1 MANQILPI
9 TELAKTGLVID
20 TPPVA
25 LAQNAFT
32 DVKNVRFRDGAV
44 SKMQGEV
51 LLNDIVD
58 DLTVSGEE
66 FGKVRYLA
74 FWPNPNLA
82 PLEGYYLFVVDYVR
96 NNITVG
102 QKVYIQDHTGTKVD
116 LTPSGL
122 NSGDGFSYTSSGWQH
137 DLFSGGFTFILNNGI
152 DKPHYILDESGNTDI
167 NNLVLAELPG
177 WDSYYTT
184 QGIHEDTWSTAQST
198 AFDLAQLIDFTVN
211 YIEITGTN
219 TKTVKVGSPAGTG
232 TPNASNFVPGALPST
247 LPTVTG
253 NQFEIY
259 TDTATNTTVCVV
271 GGLSAGDDITVTVK
285 SRNPVNV
292 RAGIVR
298 SFGDLLVAGDLTE
311 VDSTDNTKI
320 IRRLSG
326 VVRTSDLAIPG
337 AIPNNWNPFEAGV
350 STADEFT
357 LSETN
362 IIQDMQSLQGNLYI
376 YTTGSIHV
384 MTLTGNEN
392 APVAFGPV
400 TDTYGVVSSN
410 IITEY
415 DGKHFVVGSNDI
427 YLFAGHPGDIV
438 SVSDTRVRNY
448 FFDNLNPI
456 HEQQAFTLLNQA
468 QNEIWINYPT
478 INSLAGECDEALIWN
493 YRENTW
499 TIRELNNV
507 TSGDVAP
514 IRGGGIPSATLT
526 ITGSSG
532 NAGYTNTGKREVQ
545 AITVNGDT
553 PRVHIGTKVI
563 KDIDVGTFTSFTTDV
578 KEVVDINVTGDTGPN
593 VEESVETVTFPSSLT
608 FSYDAD
614 GSSYA
619 DGGVTIKIIG
629 DSSIGTTT
637 VNAIQLLGTDYS
649 EGDTI
654 TMTNIVE
661 ALKDYINANS
671 ALANWTAT
679 ASTNVLTL
687 TSDVPGE
694 RSFTSGTITKE
705 GGTPDTLTFATTTAG
720 VGVYGINAANSPAI
734 RMRVQASAASG
745 VHAAIDEYIT
755 LTKNLTATTDIRD
768 DIVTK
773 LSALADFNGTSS
785 AIYSVSTNGN
795 DVRLIS
801 TSGGDHSAITVS
813 FDTISGG
820 TVYTETKFG
829 GNLTATVTVDTD
841 GVDNGIPD
849 IDLQINYPNG
859 DTDTITITGTHTPTT
874 VATQIRNT
882 INADSNWSTLTTTA
896 TNVRTKAAAV
906 GVQSTNFSITIT
918 STGTLPTGF
927 SASTFTYSENR
938 AGRDAASTTDRIT
951 LTPPSGH
958 GSAITVNF
966 DDTST
971 WTAYDIDIPNT
982 EEVTATEI
990 ATALETAWTQT
1001 SEWTLSRSG
1010 AVLTFTSA
1018 DREAVTGEFEITVTQ
1033 GDTRTGT
1040 AVADLI
1046 TDTDPADI
1054 TVTDG
1059 ANPVFSQLTR
1069 ATVTINTVSG
1079 DLVVFDKH
1087 YGEGPGRLL
1096 DPTFTAAADDN
1107 TYGDTAYT
1115 NDTDYLN
1122 AYYDPDKD
1130 LTRTNT
1136 TEQAKDNGT
1145 VVDAD
1150 NMLLDILTELSSRQS
1165 LILDPDSTSAPTT
1178 IDIKPS
1184 QFSSDAE
1191 YIKTWVPYSAGDTST
1206 VAPSTTNLLASA
1218 EGVTVAT
1225 TDPTY
1230 DTTGSSITSDFNID
1244 RPWSSEQLN
1253 PNKLFPIFAQTE
1265 LDSSDNRVNRI
1276 RAADIS
1282 YTFDGDEYISYV
1294 ERSQMFIMPDFTT
1307 EGLDTVALW
1316 ADGGTIT
1323 TVGGEPERATLRFR
1337 ARATNYPGDKAFLTV
1352 AEDNTQTNS
1361 KANKLVVNDFV
1372 VASDYKIDLRIFG
1385 RFLNYRIDDGSLTNT
1400 AANDKAWD
1408 ISGIQLDISKGGDR

>member
-102 QKVYIQDHTGTKVD
+102 QKIYIQDHTGTKVD

-122 NSGDGFSYTSSGWQH
+122 NSGDGFAYTTSGWQH
-137 DLFSGGFTFILNNGI
+137 DLFSGGFTFIINNGI

-177 WDSYYTT
+177 WDSYNTA
-184 QGIHEDTWSTAQST
+184 QAIHEDTWSASQST
-198 AFDLAQLIDFTVN
+198 VFDLAQLVDFTVN

-219 TKTVKVGSPAGTG
+219 IKTVKVGSPAGTG
-232 TPNASNFVPGALPST
+232 TPNSATFVPGALPS
-247 LPTVTG
+247 LIPIVTG

-271 GGLSAGDDITVTVK
+271 GGLSAGDDVIVTVK
-285 SRNPVNV
+285 SRNPVTV

-311 VDSTDNTKI
+311 VDSVDPTKI

-384 MTLTGNEN
+384 MTLTGNPN

-438 SVSDTRVRNY
+438 SISDGRVRNY

-478 INSLAGECDEALIWN
+478 INSLSGECDEALIWN
-493 YRENTW
+493 YRDNTW
-499 TIRELNNV
+499 TIRELDNV
-507 TSGDVAP
+507 TSGDIAP

-553 PRVHIGTKVI
+553 PRAHLGTKVI
-563 KDIDVGTFTSFTTDV
+563 KDIDVGTFSSFTTDV

-593 VEESVETVTFPSSLT
+593 TVNAVNTITFPSSLT
-608 FSYDAD
+608 FDYDTSAGD
-614 GSSYA
+614 GNATITIVGDTTIGSATFNAILVLGSSY
-619 DGGVTIKIIG
+619 
-629 DSSIGTTT
+629 
-637 VNAIQLLGTDYS
+637 NN
-649 EGDTI
+649 GDTI
-654 TMTNIVE
+654 TMTNLVE
-661 ALKDYINANS
+661 AIKDYINNNKAF
-671 ALANWTAT
+671 ANWTAT
-679 ASTNVLTL
+679 ASANVLTL
-687 TSDVPGE
+687 TSDVPGP
-694 RSFTSGTITKE
+694 RLFTSGTIVTD
-705 GGTPDTLTFATTTAG
+705 GSTSNSLTVASTTAG
-720 VGVYGINAANSPAI
+720 VGVYGINNANSPAI

-755 LTKNLTATTDIRD
+755 LTKNLTTTADIRD

-773 LSALADFNGTSS
+773 LSALSNFDGTSS
-785 AIYSVSTNGN
+785 AIYAVSTNGD
-795 DVRLIS
+795 DVRLTS
-801 TSGGDHSAITVS
+801 TSGGDHSTITVS
-813 FDTISGG
+813 FDTIHSG
-820 TVYTETKFG
+820 TIYTETKFG

-841 GVDNGIPD
+841 GVDNSIPD

-859 DTDTITITGTHTPTT
+859 DTDSITLTGTHTPTT
-874 VATQIRNT
+874 VATEIRNT

-896 TNVRTKAAAV
+896 TNIRAKAAAV

-918 STGTLPTGF
+918 STGTLPSGF

-938 AGRDAASTTDRIT
+938 AGRNAASTTDRIT
-951 LTPPSGH
+951 LTPPAGH
-958 GSAITVNF
+958 GLAITVDF
-966 DDTST
+966 DSF
-971 WTAYDIDIPNT
+971 TAYDIEIPNT

-1001 SEWTLSRSG
+1001 SEWTLVRSG
-1010 AVLTFTSA
+1010 DTLTFTTA

-1046 TDTDPADI
+1046 TDTVPADI

-1059 ANPVFSQLTR
+1059 ADEVFAQLTR

-1122 AYYDPDKD
+1122 AYYDPEKD

-1145 VVDAD
+1145 IVDAD
-1150 NMLLDILTELSSRQS
+1150 DMLLDILTELGSRQS
-1165 LILDPDSTSAPTT
+1165 LILTPDSTSAPTT

-1191 YIKTWVPYSAGDTST
+1191 YVKTWVPFSAGDVST
-1206 VAPSTTNLLASA
+1206 VAPSTTTLLASA

-1225 TDPTY
+1225 TAPTY
-1230 DTTGSSITSDFNID
+1230 DTTGSSITTDFDID

-1253 PNKLFPIFAQTE
+1253 PNKIFPIFAQTE
-1265 LDSSDNRVNRI
+1265 LDSNGDRVNRI

-1282 YTFDGDEYISYV
+1282 YTFDGDEYVSYV